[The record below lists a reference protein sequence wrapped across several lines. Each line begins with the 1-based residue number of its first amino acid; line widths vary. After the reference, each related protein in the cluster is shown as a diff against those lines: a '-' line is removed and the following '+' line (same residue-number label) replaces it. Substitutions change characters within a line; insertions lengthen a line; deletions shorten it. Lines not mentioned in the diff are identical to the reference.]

1 MSSNKNSWCF
11 AFVAG
16 PDLIGAAY
24 GISSV
29 LTGGQSAGERFHRYV
44 HCIPVIALC
53 RRAYR
58 IRGCAPYPL
67 RHSQGPHQTLIMV
80 FATPWILSNST

>member
-29 LTGGQSAGERFHRYV
+29 LTGGQSAGEKIPQVCPFHTGYRFVSPRLSYSW
-44 HCIPVIALC
+44 LC
-53 RRAYR
+53 SLSSSAFSRPPPNPNN
-58 IRGCAPYPL
+58 GL
-67 RHSQGPHQTLIMV
+67 RDSLDPQ
-80 FATPWILSNST
+80 